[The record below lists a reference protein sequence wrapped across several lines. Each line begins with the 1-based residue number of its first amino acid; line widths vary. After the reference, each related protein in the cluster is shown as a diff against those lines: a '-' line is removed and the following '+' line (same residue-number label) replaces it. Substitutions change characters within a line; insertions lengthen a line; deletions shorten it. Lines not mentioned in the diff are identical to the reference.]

1 MALPHTARSIVTRRM
16 RAIVLF
22 GAALYGLYLASTTV
36 AALMPTVRISV
47 SVGRGILGP
56 RFISFICGL

>member
-1 MALPHTARSIVTRRM
+1 M

>member
-1 MALPHTARSIVTRRM
+1 M
-16 RAIVLF
+16 LF

-36 AALMPTVRISV
+36 AALMPTVRSSV